1 MCFLKTNMVHL
12 KNHSEMKR
20 KLIFQT
26 SMALGSMLVFG
37 GANDSCICAHLSPI
51 GAPLGGPDTLMHRL
65 AGAGSD
71 GCYTQLLIQQLPPP
85 RCQLQLLMEETLHQ
99 LRLVAYPIY
108 LQGFIIN
115 TSRVVVLDFFHQ
127 QYK

>member
-1 MCFLKTNMVHL
+1 MSLC
-12 KNHSEMKR
+12 
-20 KLIFQT
+20 
-26 SMALGSMLVFG
+26 SMLVFG
-37 GANDSCICAHLSPI
+37 GANDSCINSVHLTPI

-65 AGAGSD
+65 TGAGSD
-71 GCYTQLLIQQLPPP
+71 GCYTQRLIKQLPPP
-85 RCQLQLLMEETLHQ
+85 WCQLQLLMEETLHQ
-99 LRLVAYPIY
+99 LRLVVYPIY